1 MLIREVIQINE
12 DTIYR
17 FYSDEGF
24 YVRNKNTNTLFTDV
38 NCSIDFDFEETD
50 IPIHDEDEELS
61 ESEILNILL
70 GNEA

>member
-1 MLIREVIQINE
+1 MLVREVIKINE

-24 YVRNKNTNTLFTDV
+24 YIRNKGNGLLFTDV

-50 IPIHDEDEELS
+50 IPIHDGNDELS
-61 ESEILNILL
+61 ESETLKILL
-70 GNEA
+70 GE

>member
-1 MLIREVIQINE
+1 MLVREVIQINE

-17 FYSDEGF
+17 FHSDEGF
-24 YVRNKNTNTLFTDV
+24 YIRNKDNDTLHTDV

-50 IPIHDEDEELS
+50 IPIYDENDELS
-61 ESEILNILL
+61 ESEILKILL

>member
-1 MLIREVIQINE
+1 MLVREVIQINE

-17 FYSDEGF
+17 FYSDEGL
-24 YVRNKNTNTLFTDV
+24 YVRNKANDILHTDV

-50 IPIHDEDEELS
+50 IPIYDENDELS
-61 ESEILNILL
+61 ESETLKILL